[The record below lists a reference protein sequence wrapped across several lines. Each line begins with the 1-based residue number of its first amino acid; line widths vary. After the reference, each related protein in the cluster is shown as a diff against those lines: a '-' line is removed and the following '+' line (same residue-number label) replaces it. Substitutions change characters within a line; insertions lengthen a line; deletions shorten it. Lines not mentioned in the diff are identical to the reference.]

1 MHHFGVGHNTVQSQI
16 DGIHGPASKGQENNR
31 HLTETQEKTLCEWV
45 LHAAEM
51 GEPMSKQAGHTKA
64 AELSNTLLEKAVQM
78 GKKHLP
84 AMKWVYGFLDWNS
97 QLVLQCPTG
106 LYAVHASNF
115 NAAVVSWHFNLPG
128 NFLKKNNIPP
138 ENMYNM
144 DEKGIQFGGGRKLD
158 GMWYLFLKDQWNCM
172 KRPGTSLELVTTIEC
187 VAADSLN
194 LKPCFVFTG
203 KNILHEGYF
212 EEDGVL

>member
-1 MHHFGVGHNTVQSQI
+1 
-16 DGIHGPASKGQENNR
+16 
-31 HLTETQEKTLCEWV
+31 
-45 LHAAEM
+45 
-51 GEPMSKQAGHTKA
+51 
-64 AELSNTLLEKAVQM
+64 
-78 GKKHLP
+78 
-84 AMKWVYGFLDWNS
+84 
-97 QLVLQCPTG
+97 
-106 LYAVHASNF
+106 
-115 NAAVVSWHFNLPG
+115 
-128 NFLKKNNIPP
+128 
-138 ENMYNM
+138 MYNM
-144 DEKGIQFGGGRKLD
+144 DEKGIQLGGGRKLD